1 MSQTITIDLNS
12 HVPVYRQIVDA
23 MRHLLVD
30 GELQPGDQ
38 VPTVRQL
45 AIDLGVHFNT
55 VAQAYRLLADE
66 GWLDLKRH
74 RGAKVLDRRKPAA
87 PSAVLRPAAP
97 STFTRFGFAVRS
109 AGTSPKIVAEPI
121 PASAENANT
130 RQSIWIAFKRGRLA
144 GAITRSS

>member
-1 MSQTITIDLNS
+1 MPPTITIDLNS

-74 RGAKVLDRRKPAA
+74 RGAIVLDRRKPTA
-87 PSAVLRPAAP
+87 PSKERQKQALQKLRELTAQLQ
-97 STFTRFGFAVRS
+97 SEG
-109 AGTSPKIVAEPI
+109 I
-121 PASAENANT
+121 PVDQIASQL
-130 RQSIWIAFKRGRLA
+130 RKLA
-144 GAITRSS
+144 DTLVKGE